1 MVKADK
7 WYILK
12 LSLEV
17 PQKET
22 FSNAQPSLSFI
33 QGVNITFQP
42 LSFYFISHNI
52 KKCWQVWGGYKFSF
66 EKPSN
71 LREKISLHTIRGA
84 KVRIPM
90 KSKLVL
96 SFTVFIC
103 SISILNV
110 NLCRLYCETVVK
122 KVTNIWSLASR
133 SWKMWTFWHR
143 GLPVSSHVPPSDM
156 CL

>member
-52 KKCWQVWGGYKFSF
+52 KKC
-66 EKPSN
+66 
-71 LREKISLHTIRGA
+71 
-84 KVRIPM
+84 
-90 KSKLVL
+90 
-96 SFTVFIC
+96 
-103 SISILNV
+103 
-110 NLCRLYCETVVK
+110 
-122 KVTNIWSLASR
+122 
-133 SWKMWTFWHR
+133 
-143 GLPVSSHVPPSDM
+143 
-156 CL
+156 